1 MAASAKAGSESKASK
16 LIFEERRAA
25 SCARRGVSP
34 GEPSRT
40 SSSPSSILSTE
51 GREARR
57 VILRSTPTEVSPSS
71 RERRRERRPT
81 EESIPDGRRA
91 VDATSLAE
99 ASSGL
104 DCDRSKRFASA
115 PCNQANVTSAGKLDS
130 TLAELF
136 WAVASAT
143 RSAFFVAVRV
153 VMTPCRNVRRA
164 AFARRVERPFLEASA
179 RNAKRKESSAT

>member
-115 PCNQANVTSAGKLDS
+115 PCNQANVTSAGTLDS
-130 TLAELF
+130 KLAELF